1 MEAGTPSVKLSGG
14 RLLSRPPLARVPDT
28 VLKASLWLSATA
40 VLVVIGYFL
49 SRLYLETTGFWS
61 TVGFTHFVFG
71 QSWLPTQDAFGAFPM
86 VYGTL
91 VTSAI
96 ALLIGVPVAVATA
109 IYVSELAP
117 RRLAGPLSFTIELLA
132 AVPSVV
138 FGLWGIFVLIPTL
151 RPIEQWVADRLSFIP
166 IFAGNVPGPNY
177 FIAGLILA
185 IMLVPIV
192 SAISR
197 EVMATVPADQR
208 EAALALGATR
218 WEMIKMAV
226 LPHSRGGIWGA
237 ALLGLGRAL
246 GETIAVVLVIGDAP
260 QVKASIFEQG
270 YTLAAVIANEF
281 GEAASTPLHRNALI
295 AAGLLLFGIT
305 LIVNIVAR
313 YFVHR
318 AERGARATP
327 IPGMASGG
335 MG

>member
-1 MEAGTPSVKLSGG
+1 MEADTSSVKLSGG
-14 RLLSRPPLARVPDT
+14 RLLSRAPLARLPDHL
-28 VLKASLWLSATA
+28 LKALLWMCATG
-40 VLVVIGYFL
+40 VLVVIAYFFA
-49 SRLYLETTGFWS
+49 RLYSETTGFWS
-61 TVGFTHFVFG
+61 TVGFFNFVFG
-71 QSWLPTQDAFGAFPM
+71 LDWLPTQAAFGAFSM

-96 ALLIGVPVAVATA
+96 ALIIGVPVAVGTA

-117 RRLAGPLSFTIELLA
+117 RRLANPLAFTIDLLA

-138 FGLWGIFVLIPTL
+138 FGLWGVFVLIPKL
-151 RPIEQWVADRLSFIP
+151 RPAELWVVHHFSFIP
-166 IFAGNVPGPNY
+166 FFTGTVPGPNY

-185 IMLVPIV
+185 IMIVPIV

-226 LPHSRGGIWGA
+226 LPHARAGIWGA

-246 GETIAVVLVIGDAP
+246 GETIAVVLVIGNAP
-260 QVKASIFEQG
+260 QVKASIFDQG

-281 GEAASTPLHRNALI
+281 GEAASDPLHRNALI
-295 AAGLLLFGIT
+295 AAGLLLFVIT
-305 LIVNIVAR
+305 LLVNIVAR

-318 AERGARATP
+318 AARGSRATP
-327 IPGMASGG
+327 VSGMAGG
-335 MG
+335 GIN